1 MISRGVTMKK
11 IFLVLFLSILVLS
24 MSGCTDEVAD
34 ETPAISDTPADNVSD
49 SADVVPEDSA
59 NSDVQAADNVSDSVD
74 TINDSAVIADLIP
87 EDDIPENFELLG
99 IRNLTAEDVGD
110 DYVSIDGT
118 VGGLEGLYMYMDS
131 TDLYIDIIETSSNE
145 SAENFITTYKAEFK
159 SLAVGDRFTDV
170 SVNGHTAVQILDYAT
185 VGMEDVKR
193 YTYIWNNG
201 KFVFVVGGATE
212 DADVLLALAEST
224 GY

>member
-1 MISRGVTMKK
+1 MISRGVTMNK
-11 IFLVLFLSILVLS
+11 IFLVLILSILVLS

-34 ETPAISDTPADNVSD
+34 ETPASSDTPADNV
-49 SADVVPEDSA
+49 
-59 NSDVQAADNVSDSVD
+59 SDVQAADNVSDSVD
-74 TINDSAVIADLIP
+74 TINDSAAIADLIP

-145 SAENFITTYKAEFK
+145 SAENFISKYKAGFK
-159 SLAVGDRFTDV
+159 SLAVGDRFTNV
-170 SVNGHTAVQILDYAT
+170 SVNGHAAIRILEYAT
-185 VGMEDVKR
+185 VGMEHAGR

>member
-1 MISRGVTMKK
+1 MKK
-11 IFLVLFLSILVLS
+11 IILVLILSLLVLS

-34 ETPAISDTPADNVSD
+34 ESPADSDTPADNVSD
-49 SADVVPEDSA
+49 SADVMPGDSA

-118 VGGLEGLYMYMDS
+118 LGGLEGLYMYMDS

-145 SAENFITTYKAEFK
+145 SAENFITMYKAEFK
-159 SLAVGDRFTDV
+159 SLAVGDRFTNV
-170 SVNGHTAVQILDYAT
+170 SVNGHAAVRILEYAT
-185 VGMEDVKR
+185 VGTEHVGR

-201 KFVFVVGGATE
+201 KFVFVVSGATE
-212 DADVLLALAEST
+212 NTDVLLALAEST